1 MYMVRAVSEVR
12 KVSGVMAVRKVSGVM
27 AVRVVSGVMAVRV
40 VREVS
45 GKSSK
50 CSNSRKV
57 SAVIMY
63 SALNIRLFDIYR
75 YLDTFSHTRLKG
87 EDLP

>member
-1 MYMVRAVSEVR
+1 MYMVRAVSVVIAVSEVR
-12 KVSGVMAVRKVSGVM
+12 KVSGVMAVRK
-27 AVRVVSGVMAVRV
+27 VSGVMAVRV

-57 SAVIMY
+57 SAVIVY